1 MVIYICEVCG
11 ELTTLTDISSDG
23 DEEGLLVSSC
33 CHAGCHAVCDT
44 GDDEN
49 DNFDTEPNEPTGW
62 IWQNNDII

>member
-1 MVIYICEVCG
+1 MIVYICQVCG
-11 ELTTLTDISSDG
+11 ELTTLTDMSVDG

-33 CHAGCHAVCDT
+33 CRAGYDT

-49 DNFDTEPNEPTGW
+49 DNFDTEPNEPKSW